1 MARLWRRRVALRY
14 RILDQPDGK
23 LKRQA
28 QPVPYMGGVIIYFAF
43 ISPISLMFAFNQQLL
58 GILFASSILLL
69 VGLFDDLKALTPGIK
84 FLFQVVATYILLK
97 SGIVIDLVLF
107 PKWLDLALS
116 FFWILTAINAF
127 NIIDIMDGLAASVGA
142 LSALAIF
149 VVSLYSHDFLISI
162 LALSLA
168 AALLAFLKFNWE
180 PARIY
185 LGDAGSMVLG
195 LILGSLAMMVS
206 YTRFNRLAF
215 LSGLFVLGIPLFD
228 LAYVIILRLLKG
240 KMPFLGSPDH
250 FALRLRKKMNWS
262 AHKTVSAIVFL
273 QLGLCGLVVA
283 NFFSTPALHP
293 GQRRAGRL
301 PVHRPGRGPGRRQD
315 GMNVIIGA
323 GISGL
328 SAGQALGDD
337 FVVLEKSAVAGGL
350 SGQYRAGGFA
360 FDHGGHYFHFQGK
373 PGIKEHVEG
382 FHAFREYRRDSKVF
396 LLERFIPYSLQY
408 HLAYLPARLR
418 QAILAEILAGGGGRA
433 ATTWKVSCWP
443 ISASDWYELFF
454 EPFMGKFYGRPL
466 SRAAGRDGQG
476 EHPRPEA
483 RRRCWR
489 GARERQRGAE
499 GYNPV
504 FYYPVGSLRSSSRTT
519 AARWPAGCASTK
531 GSCASSRGRSE

>member
-1 MARLWRRRVALRY
+1 MNELILFFSFVLSFLLVLYGTPLAQKIALRY
-14 RILDQPDGK
+14 GILDQPDGK

-43 ISPISLMFAFNQQLL
+43 ISPISLIFAFNQRLL

-107 PKWLDLALS
+107 PKWLDLVLS

-149 VVSLYSHDFLISI
+149 IVSLYSHDFLISI

-168 AALLAFLKFNWE
+168 GALLAFLKFNWD

-228 LAYVIILRLLKG
+228 LTYVVVLRLLKG

-250 FALRLRKKMNWS
+250 FALRLRKMMNWS
-262 AHKTVSAIVFL
+262 AHETVSAILFL
-273 QLGLCGLVVA
+273 QLGLCGLVVT
-283 NFFSTPALHP
+283 NFFSTPRFTLVSGALV
-293 GQRRAGRL
+293 ACL
-301 PVHRPGRGPGRRQD
+301 FI
-315 GMNVIIGA
+315 VI
-323 GISGL
+323 
-328 SAGQALGDD
+328 
-337 FVVLEKSAVAGGL
+337 GG
-350 SGQYRAGGFA
+350 
-360 FDHGGHYFHFQGK
+360 
-373 PGIKEHVEG
+373 V
-382 FHAFREYRRDSKVF
+382 
-396 LLERFIPYSLQY
+396 
-408 HLAYLPARLR
+408 
-418 QAILAEILAGGGGRA
+418 LAGV
-433 ATTWKVSCWP
+433 KM
-443 ISASDWYELFF
+443 E
-454 EPFMGKFYGRPL
+454 
-466 SRAAGRDGQG
+466 
-476 EHPRPEA
+476 
-483 RRRCWR
+483 
-489 GARERQRGAE
+489 
-499 GYNPV
+499 
-504 FYYPVGSLRSSSRTT
+504 
-519 AARWPAGCASTK
+519 
-531 GSCASSRGRSE
+531 